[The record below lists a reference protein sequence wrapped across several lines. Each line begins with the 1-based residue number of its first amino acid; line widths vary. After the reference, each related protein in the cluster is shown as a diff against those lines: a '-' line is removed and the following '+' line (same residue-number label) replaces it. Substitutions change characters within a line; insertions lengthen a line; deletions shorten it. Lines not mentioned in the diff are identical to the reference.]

1 MDQWYVAAKYHRAQ
15 DCKAN
20 LVFILR
26 KNQGRNNLFHIDIR
40 YQEHFFPNDKHVIC
54 KRNKIQ
60 VITRVVRK
68 KVSKVICLL
77 YFLLIFDK
85 MRDIQMNDNVCFI
98 FSKKMFVS

>member
-26 KNQGRNNLFHIDIR
+26 KHQGAKILLHIDIWH
-40 YQEHFFPNDKHVIC
+40 QESFFPNDKHVIC